1 MACSSEERERLAHRR
16 RGQGR
21 VSPLSVPILSALPQA
36 DTGAVRVLLRTLAGM
51 EDFARVTAHW
61 TRRPTHPSL
70 TNDIVKHCCLHC
82 LTDTSTVVMD
92 SEWHAFC
99 ECPGTAS
106 ARNIFCSNTNLE
118 ISCSSP
124 CSIQDLCNLVKK
136 VAGDPRLSGKLARFA
151 YDIRSI
157 RRHLFRRLSTDGP
170 AGRTLVAARVAAVQ
184 S

>member
-1 MACSSEERERLAHRR
+1 MQLLSL
-16 RGQGR
+16 GR
-21 VSPLSVPILSALPQA
+21 VSPLSLPIFSALTQA

-157 RRHLFRRLSTDGP
+157 RHHLFRRLSTDGP
-170 AGRTLVAARVAAVQ
+170 AGRALVAARVAAVQ